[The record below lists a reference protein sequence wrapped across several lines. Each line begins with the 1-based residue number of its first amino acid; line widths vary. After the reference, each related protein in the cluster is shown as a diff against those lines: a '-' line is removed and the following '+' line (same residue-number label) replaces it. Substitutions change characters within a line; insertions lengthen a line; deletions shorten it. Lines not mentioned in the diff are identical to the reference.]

1 MNPTQRPGSRG
12 YLHWIVLVL
21 LGAWPFVSFLDHN
34 QEDAPLYWDTVA
46 LYGLIFV
53 AMLAAAAAVG
63 RLLFRRVEFARI
75 ANPLAVGAVC
85 FFNYLAL
92 AGPLSELGI
101 SLGTVKLMIWGALT
115 LAVMTVAWRL
125 SRHAQT
131 SLVLCVVAAVMVAV
145 PAVQLVLFAL
155 GTRSDAGATQAAS
168 VAPIER
174 DAPQPNVYWIVL
186 DAYARADVLEA
197 YFGHRN
203 DRLLEA
209 LRTRGF
215 FVADR
220 AFSNYRSTM
229 LSLSSTATMR
239 YYLPVGEKLHPSLWT
254 ARLQGF
260 NPVVDRFLA
269 RGYAYVHAEPG
280 GNNLK
285 TRCGGREALCI
296 TAKPRGAFSINEAEA
311 TLLRLTPLYPVVRRL
326 LPDLLSFDFTTL
338 ADVAAKLEPRR
349 DAPIFVFA
357 HILSP
362 HPPPRYNPDCSRIGR
377 VEWDLTG
384 DDRAHSIET
393 YLTDVRCLNADLL
406 RFVDTVLAEDPTD
419 PIIIVQSDHGFRGPP
434 MPATPEAAAVLDP
447 RLLRHAIL
455 HAMRLPARCAK
466 TLDHAFSSVNTFRI
480 VFTCLGADGLDLL
493 PDRLFDHGPDGVTP
507 LEVN

>member
-1 MNPTQRPGSRG
+1 MTP
-12 YLHWIVLVL
+12 WIALAL
-21 LGAWPFVSFLDHN
+21 FGAWPFVSFLGHN
-34 QEDAPLYWDTVA
+34 QEDAPLYWNTVA
-46 LYGLIFV
+46 LSGLIFV
-53 AMLAAAAAVG
+53 ALLAAAAAVG
-63 RLLFRRVEFARI
+63 RLLFRRAEFARI

-101 SLGTVKLMIWGALT
+101 SLGTVKLAIWGVLT
-115 LAVMTVAWRL
+115 LAVMTAAWRL

-155 GTRSDAGATQAAS
+155 GTRSDAGATSAAS
-168 VAPIER
+168 VERIES
-174 DAPQPNVYWIVL
+174 DAAQPNVYWIVL

-197 YFGHRN
+197 YLGHRN

-220 AFSNYRSTM
+220 AFSNYASTS
-229 LSLSSTATMR
+229 LSLSTTATMD
-239 YYLPVGEKLHPSLWT
+239 YYLPVGEKLHASLWT

-296 TAKPRGAFSINEAEA
+296 TAKARGAVSINEAEVA
-311 TLLRLTPLYPVVRRL
+311 LLQLTPLYPVVRRL
-326 LPDLLSFDFTTL
+326 LPDFLSFDFTSL

-349 DAPIFVFA
+349 GTPLFVFA
-357 HILSP
+357 HVLSP
-362 HPPPRYNPDCSRIGR
+362 HPPPRYNPDCSPIGR
-377 VEWDLTG
+377 VEWDLAG
-384 DDRAHSIET
+384 DDNERFIEA
-393 YLTDVRCLNADLL
+393 YLTDLRCLNPDLM
-406 RFVDTVLAEDPTD
+406 RFVDTVLAKDPTD
-419 PIIIVQSDHGFRGPP
+419 PIIIVQGDHGFRGPP
-434 MPATPEAAAVLDP
+434 IPATPEAAAVLDP

-466 TLDHAFSSVNTFRI
+466 TLDHAFSSVNTFRV
-480 VFTCLGADGLDLL
+480 VFACLGDVGLEPL
-493 PDRLFDHGPDGVTP
+493 PDRLFAHGPGGVTP